1 MNHSLSE
8 RTLALAGIYQACRLV
23 NNIACD
29 GLADL
34 SAQEVCIRS
43 LLVTNP
49 ADTAAV
55 YGGRNNI
62 ADTLRI
68 GLTTL
73 IEQFGQAD
81 KRDIELTRYV
91 ITIMALERKLMKQPA
106 MLESLSIGI
115 DKANAQTEY
124 FSPSHENVIANL
136 ADLYVNT
143 ISTLPPRII
152 VKGEHGHLSN
162 PANANR
168 VRALLLAALRSAILW
183 RQCGGTRWQLLFQRK
198 SFITSAEQWRSG
210 SQSAL

>member
-23 NNIACD
+23 SNIACD

-55 YGGRNNI
+55 YGGSNNI
-62 ADTLRI
+62 ADNLRI
-68 GLTTL
+68 GLATL
-73 IEQFGQAD
+73 VEQFSQAD

-91 ITIMALERKLMKQPA
+91 ITIMTLERKLMKQPA
-106 MLESLSIGI
+106 MLEALSTGI
-115 DKANAQTEY
+115 DRANAQTEH

-168 VRALLLAALRSAILW
+168 VRTLLLAALRSAILW
-183 RQCGGTRWQLLFQRK
+183 RQCGGNRWQLLLQRK
-198 SFITSAEQWRSG
+198 KFVAAAEQWRSG
-210 SQSAL
+210 QQSGL